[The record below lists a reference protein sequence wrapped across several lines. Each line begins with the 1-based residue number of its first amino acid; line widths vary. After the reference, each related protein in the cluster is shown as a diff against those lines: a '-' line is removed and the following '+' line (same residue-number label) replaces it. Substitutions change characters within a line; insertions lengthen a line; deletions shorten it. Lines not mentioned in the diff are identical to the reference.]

1 MSFKLRRQLV
11 YYGVK
16 LLMEFSY
23 SAIVSAGILKLCDGI
38 YNLQLH
44 EV

>member
-1 MSFKLRRQLV
+1 MSFRLGRQLV

-23 SAIVSAGILKLCDGI
+23 SAIISAGILKLCDGI
-38 YNLQLH
+38 YNLQLR

>member
-1 MSFKLRRQLV
+1 MNFKLGCQLV

-23 SAIVSAGILKLCDGI
+23 SAIVSAGILKLCDRI

-44 EV
+44 EI